1 MPILVAWGFY
11 HLMRQASSYKHVL
24 KFLLEYINSCTFALS
39 LALFIPYWSVYQS
52 SSFSHS
58 LPAVV
63 SASFYSDIPV
73 CVFPQRDQ
81 FLYTRCH
88 NRTNVKVSSFPL
100 YISPTA
106 CSKIGLNITF
116 CPDLQIV
123 ILQCNLPLKIWHL
136 DYLAEVYHWVNLFI
150 VFLLI
155 RPPCSGRHCMLRW
168 GYHCKSTSLYI
179 RPAHFL
185 RFVSFGLQIMSSLF
199 VLRLPFKHSGDIR
212 FECTLGYVA
221 LTCGLCDSS
230 HTLVPFC
237 CFLPRVAQFSLHP
250 LVCQF

>member
-1 MPILVAWGFY
+1 MTYLLLEVFIIWWSKPARTN
-11 HLMRQASSYKHVL
+11 MCK

-39 LALFIPYWSVYQS
+39 LTLLIPYLSVYQS
-52 SSFSHS
+52 SSSSHS
-58 LPAVV
+58 LPTVV

-81 FLYTRCH
+81 FLSTRCH

-100 YISPTA
+100 HISPTA
-106 CSKIGLNITF
+106 CSKICLIITF
-116 CPDLQIV
+116 CPDLQII
-123 ILQCNLPLKIWHL
+123 ILLCNLPLKIWHL
-136 DYLAEVYHWVNLFI
+136 DYLAEVYHCVKI
-150 VFLLI
+150 SVVCLLM
-155 RPPCSGRHCMLRW
+155 RPHCSGRRCMLCW
-168 GYHCKSTSLYI
+168 GYNCKSTSLYV

-185 RFVSFGLQIMSSLF
+185 RFVSFGLQSMSSLF
-199 VLRLPFKHSGDIR
+199 VLCLPFKYSGDIR
-212 FECTLGYVA
+212 FECTLGYAA
-221 LTCGLCDSS
+221 LTCGLCDSC